1 MTEIF
6 GRTLNIVLLGGP
18 GAGKGTLAKQLKDE
32 FGYYIL
38 SPGVLYRREAEL
50 ETEFGIKAKSYWA
63 CGSLCPDEM
72 TNELVRSEI
81 SKLNNTK
88 IIFDGYPRT
97 DVQAKFLDY
106 QIEICMILDLLVDD
120 DIATFRLLKRQNIE
134 NRSDDTEDIIKNRLS
149 VYHLNNQKIIDY
161 YKLTPERYFG
171 INSNTTILE
180 TFTIA
185 HDIILEYLNR

>member
-63 CGSLCPDEM
+63 SGSLCPDEM

-106 QIEICMILDLLVDD
+106 QIEVCMILDLLVDD
-120 DIATFRLLKRQNIE
+120 DIATSRLLKRQNIE